1 MLKYISILLI
11 TFSISFAEINLTKL
25 SGLFP
30 IYDKTFE
37 IYIMSD
43 KMIGILNY
51 LNYAMLEKIVI
62 YFLKQV
68 MNQLNT
74 IILLVI
80 HGILM
85 L

>member
-37 IYIMSD
+37 TYIMSD

-51 LNYAMLEKIVI
+51 LNYAMLEKKDR
-62 YFLKQV
+62 LS
-68 MNQLNT
+68 
-74 IILLVI
+74 
-80 HGILM
+80 
-85 L
+85 